1 VRPIAGWGNIVEY
14 NSTGESEYRALYLR
28 LDKRFSNRYQY
39 LVSYTLA
46 SDKDQGAG
54 GVTQVDFY
62 HPEYDFGYG
71 LQDRR
76 HTVVASGAV
85 QLPWEITL
93 GAVWNYRSTRPF
105 SARAG
110 VDLNQDGA
118 VTDYVPGT
126 TKSVFNRGD
135 DAAMLA
141 QVNAWR
147 ASRGLAAI
155 PESQLMT
162 DEFQRLDLRVSK
174 QLSLGGARR
183 VELIGLVFN
192 VFGTDS
198 FGVGATPWQLNA
210 TSNSFGTI
218 NTVYPRQQ
226 AEVAVRF
233 VW

>member
-1 VRPIAGWGNIVEY
+1 M
-14 NSTGESEYRALYLR
+14 
-28 LDKRFSNRYQY
+28 
-39 LVSYTLA
+39 SYTLA
-46 SDKDQGAG
+46 SDQDQGAG

-62 HPEYDFGYG
+62 HPEYDFGPG

-85 QLPWEITL
+85 QLPWDVTL
-93 GAVWNYRSTRPF
+93 GAVWNFRSSRPF

-126 TKSVFNRGD
+126 TKTVFNRGN
-135 DAAMLA
+135 DAEMLSL
-141 QVNAWR
+141 VNAWR
-147 ASRGLAAI
+147 ATTGRAPI
-155 PESQLMT
+155 PESQIMT

-174 QLSLGGARR
+174 TIGLGGARR
-183 VELIGLVFN
+183 LDLIGLVFN

-198 FGVGATPWQLNA
+198 FGVGATPWQMNA

-226 AEVAVRF
+226 AELAVRF
-233 VW
+233 AF

>member
-1 VRPIAGWGNIVEY
+1 
-14 NSTGESEYRALYLR
+14 
-28 LDKRFSNRYQY
+28 
-39 LVSYTLA
+39 
-46 SDKDQGAG
+46 
-54 GVTQVDFY
+54 
-62 HPEYDFGYG
+62 
-71 LQDRR
+71 
-76 HTVVASGAV
+76 VVASGAI
-85 QLPWEITL
+85 QLPWDITL

-126 TKSVFNRGD
+126 SKSVFNRGNNT
-135 DAAMLA
+135 AMLA
-141 QVNAWR
+141 QVNALR
-147 ASRGLAAI
+147 ASQGRAPIA
-155 PESQLMT
+155 ESQLMT

-174 QLSLGGARR
+174 QVSLGGARR

-210 TSNSFGTI
+210 TSNAFGTL

-226 AEVAVRF
+226 AEVALRF